1 MRHFDARAGVRC
13 VSDSTVSVA
22 NSVHQKVAESMNH
35 IQSSEHLSEKEKE
48 EKEEEEE
55 EEEEGKPQGTAQ
67 GRQGAATRSP
77 AATSAASQLRWIS

>member
-35 IQSSEHLSEKEKE
+35 IQSSEHLSEKE
-48 EKEEEEE
+48 EEE
-55 EEEEGKPQGTAQ
+55 EEEEGNRKERHKVVKEPQQ
-67 GRQGAATRSP
+67 GHLL
-77 AATSAASQLRWIS
+77 LRLLPVN